1 MRVGHVDDCEYLGTS
16 KCGEHHCFHRFL
28 LLFSIGTNQRTV
40 TDAPVRFAIVRA
52 VTAHLPHTLRSDARD
67 NRERILEAARTVFV
81 SAGLDVP
88 MREIARRAGVGP
100 ATLYRHFPTKEM
112 LVAEAF
118 TDQMLACRSLVDE
131 GLADPDPWHGFCLAI
146 EKLCELQAR
155 DHGFTEAFM
164 SAYPHAL
171 DFAAIRTSSLTGAAE
186 LIRRAKDTGHLRP
199 DIVLDDLLLM
209 IMANNGIHATTPA
222 ARLAASRR
230 FAALMIQAFRTP
242 HEPTPLP
249 PVPRLMPAVSVP
261 RRESNRPNA
270 QSNRPNTR

>member
-1 MRVGHVDDCEYLGTS
+1 M
-16 KCGEHHCFHRFL
+16 F
-28 LLFSIGTNQRTV
+28 FSIGTNQRTV
-40 TDAPVRFAIVRA
+40 TDAPVRLAKVRA
-52 VTAHLPHTLRSDARD
+52 VTAHLPHALRSDARD

-100 ATLYRHFPTKEM
+100 ATLYRHFPTKET

-131 GLADPDPWHGFCLAI
+131 GLADPDPWHGFCLAV

-155 DHGFTEAFM
+155 DHGFTAAFM

-171 DFAAIRTSSLTGAAE
+171 DFAAIRTSSLTGGTE
-186 LIRRAKDTGHLRP
+186 LIRRAKDSGHLRP
-199 DIVLDDLLLM
+199 DIMLDDLILM
-209 IMANNGIHATTPA
+209 MMANNGIHASTPA

-230 FAALMIQAFRTP
+230 FAALMIQAFQASP
-242 HEPTPLP
+242 GSAPLP
-249 PVPRLMPAVSVP
+249 PLPRLMPAEPVP
-261 RRESNRPNA
+261 RHKSNRKH
-270 QSNRPNTR
+270 SY